1 MGDIFLKLLNMSI
14 TAGWLILAVL
24 CIRLLFRKIPKW
36 VNCLLWGVVAI
47 RLICP
52 FSIESQFSILP
63 STEPIKSSTVV
74 EGEVQNYIPSIDSRL
89 TIVENTINP
98 MLTETFAY
106 NESDSA
112 APLQIV
118 TYAAGLVW
126 CCGMVL
132 LIICAMGSAVKL
144 HKLVKEAV
152 CVRDNI
158 YICDVVK
165 SPFILGIF
173 RPRVYLSSALR
184 EREMDYIL
192 AHESAHLKRK
202 DHWWKALGYLLLCI
216 HWFNPL
222 CWMAYSLL
230 CKDIELACDEKAA
243 KDMTFHEKKEYSKV
257 LLSCARQRSLI
268 MVCPLAFGEVGVKER
283 VKSVL
288 NYKKPTLWIMI
299 ATVAV
304 LVILAVCFLTNPTR
318 EYQIRIT
325 IPAGSTETFCYS
337 DEEISPKGNTLIFYA
352 GEGLGDTEIKL
363 LPVEVKEENAYDELF
378 YITPGMSVKM
388 DVEKGAWFKIGVNI
402 QNPTEES
409 KDVYIS
415 VSNVEVRI
423 ASLNDA
429 KDSSLFIE
437 KMPSEKDATQQETFV
452 DMQVSD
458 ILNGSSS
465 VTISREDASALRAF
479 FESGG
484 WNEGTSDCLDNYELI
499 FDGNIVRYH
508 SDCGTFNDFVNNR
521 HIELSEENKA
531 EVNVILEKYISLQAE
546 EMPLEN
552 DTIQN
557 IMLYEQPEAD
567 KICIK
572 VQPSMIRENTYYY
585 YIPTDKD
592 QEWLSAQVEALDLE
606 GKPFDRRWE
615 GHKERGW
622 QIIYNDVEIR
632 AFEGGYLYYTYDNE
646 NSIME
651 CFIEAP
657 KLCDYIQI
665 MLMEKVGYQNYDV
678 SKIKDIVSAKLDVKS
693 TFTGGKFYSQTI
705 TDAETLQKFEEW
717 FRNAEYM
724 YGGTECETQCA
735 CLELTLANGDVV
747 KLSMA
752 TDSCPNFHIDGVAY
766 DYRPVSDWNNS
777 EFYKYFN
784 EIPYAEIG
792 RTDSK
797 AVSDCRQG

>member
-112 APLQIV
+112 ASLQIV

>member
-132 LIICAMGSAVKL
+132 LIIFAMGSAVKL

-222 CWMAYSLL
+222 CWIAYSLL

-325 IPAGSTETFCYS
+325 IPAGSTEAFCYS
-337 DEEISPKGNTLIFYA
+337 DEEISPKGNTLTFYA
-352 GEGLGDTEIKL
+352 GEGLGDTEIAL
-363 LPVEVKEENAYDELF
+363 LPVEVREENAYDEPA
-378 YITPGMSVKM
+378 YITPGMPVKM
-388 DVEKGAWFKIGVNI
+388 DVEKGAWFKIGVNV
-402 QNPTEES
+402 QNTTDES
-409 KDVYIS
+409 MDVYVS
-415 VSNVEVRI
+415 VKNVEVRI
-423 ASLNDA
+423 ASV
-429 KDSSLFIE
+429 KEVGDSSLSTE
-437 KMPSEKDATQQETFV
+437 QTPGEEDAAQQE
-452 DMQVSD
+452 
-458 ILNGSSS
+458 
-465 VTISREDASALRAF
+465 
-479 FESGG
+479 
-484 WNEGTSDCLDNYELI
+484 
-499 FDGNIVRYH
+499 
-508 SDCGTFNDFVNNR
+508 
-521 HIELSEENKA
+521 
-531 EVNVILEKYISLQAE
+531 YISLQAE
-546 EMPLEN
+546 EMPVKN

-567 KICIK
+567 KVCIK
-572 VQPSMIRENTYYY
+572 VQPSMIRENAYYY

-606 GKPFDRRWE
+606 GQPFDRRWE

-622 QIIYNDVEIR
+622 QIIYNDMEIR
-632 AFEGGYLYYTYDNE
+632 VFEGGYLYYTYDDE
-646 NSIME
+646 KGMME

-665 MLMEKVGYQNYDV
+665 MLTEKIGYQNYDV
-678 SKIKDIVSAKLDVKS
+678 SDIKDIVSAKLDVKS
-693 TFTGGKFYSQTI
+693 AFTSGQFYSQTI

-717 FRNAEYM
+717 FSNAEYM
-724 YGGTECETQCA
+724 YGGTECGTQYA
-735 CLELTLANGDVV
+735 CLELTLANGDVM

-777 EFYKYFN
+777 EFYKCFN
-784 EIPYAEIG
+784 EIPWEYE
-792 RTDSK
+792 
-797 AVSDCRQG
+797 

>member
-257 LLSCARQRSLI
+257 LLSCAGQRSLI

-304 LVILAVCFLTNPTR
+304 LVILVVCFLTNPTR

-325 IPAGSTETFCYS
+325 IPAGSTEAFCYS
-337 DEEISPKGNTLIFYA
+337 DEEISPKGNTLTFYA
-352 GEGLGDTEIKL
+352 GEGLGDTEIAL
-363 LPVEVKEENAYDELF
+363 LPVEVREENAYDEPA
-378 YITPGMSVKM
+378 YITPGMPVKM
-388 DVEKGAWFKIGVNI
+388 DVEKGAWFKIGVNV
-402 QNPTEES
+402 QNTTDES
-409 KDVYIS
+409 MDVYVS
-415 VSNVEVRI
+415 VKNVEVRI
-423 ASLNDA
+423 ASVKEA
-429 KDSSLFIE
+429 GDSSLSTE
-437 KMPSEKDATQQETFV
+437 QTPGEEDAAQQE
-452 DMQVSD
+452 
-458 ILNGSSS
+458 
-465 VTISREDASALRAF
+465 
-479 FESGG
+479 
-484 WNEGTSDCLDNYELI
+484 
-499 FDGNIVRYH
+499 
-508 SDCGTFNDFVNNR
+508 
-521 HIELSEENKA
+521 
-531 EVNVILEKYISLQAE
+531 YISLQAG
-546 EMPLEN
+546 EMLVEN

-567 KICIK
+567 KVCIK
-572 VQPSMIRENTYYY
+572 VQPSMIRENAYYY

-606 GKPFDRRWE
+606 GQPFDRRWE

-622 QIIYNDVEIR
+622 QIIYNDMEIR
-632 AFEGGYLYYTYDNE
+632 VFEGGYLYYTYDDE
-646 NSIME
+646 KGMME

-665 MLMEKVGYQNYDV
+665 MLTEKIGYQNYDV
-678 SKIKDIVSAKLDVKS
+678 SDIKDIVSAKLDVKS
-693 TFTGGKFYSQTI
+693 AFTSGQFYSQTI

-717 FRNAEYM
+717 FSNAEYM
-724 YGGTECETQCA
+724 YGGTECGTQYA
-735 CLELTLANGDVV
+735 CLELTLANGDVM

-777 EFYKYFN
+777 EFYKCFN
-784 EIPYAEIG
+784 EIPWEYE
-792 RTDSK
+792 
-797 AVSDCRQG
+797 

>member
-132 LIICAMGSAVKL
+132 LIIFAMGSAVKL

-325 IPAGSTETFCYS
+325 IPAGSTEAFCYS
-337 DEEISPKGNTLIFYA
+337 DEEISPKGNTLTFYA
-352 GEGLGDTEIKL
+352 GEGLGDTEIAL
-363 LPVEVKEENAYDELF
+363 LPVEVREENAYDEPA
-378 YITPGMSVKM
+378 YITPGMPVKM
-388 DVEKGAWFKIGVNI
+388 DVEKGAWFKIGVNV
-402 QNPTEES
+402 QNTTDES
-409 KDVYIS
+409 MDVYVS
-415 VSNVEVRI
+415 VKNVEVRI
-423 ASLNDA
+423 ASV
-429 KDSSLFIE
+429 KEVGGSSLSTE
-437 KMPSEKDATQQETFV
+437 QTPGEENAAQQE
-452 DMQVSD
+452 
-458 ILNGSSS
+458 
-465 VTISREDASALRAF
+465 
-479 FESGG
+479 
-484 WNEGTSDCLDNYELI
+484 
-499 FDGNIVRYH
+499 
-508 SDCGTFNDFVNNR
+508 
-521 HIELSEENKA
+521 
-531 EVNVILEKYISLQAE
+531 YISLQAG
-546 EMPLEN
+546 EMPVEN

-567 KICIK
+567 KVCIK
-572 VQPSMIRENTYYY
+572 VQPSMIRENAYYY

-606 GKPFDRRWE
+606 GQPFDRRWE

-622 QIIYNDVEIR
+622 QIIYNDMEIR
-632 AFEGGYLYYTYDNE
+632 VFEGGYLYYTYDDE
-646 NSIME
+646 KGMME

-665 MLMEKVGYQNYDV
+665 MLTEKIGYQNYDV
-678 SKIKDIVSAKLDVKS
+678 SDIKDIVSAKLDVKS
-693 TFTGGKFYSQTI
+693 AFTSGQFYSQTI

-717 FRNAEYM
+717 FSNAEYM
-724 YGGTECETQCA
+724 YGGTECGTQYA
-735 CLELTLANGDVV
+735 CLELTLANGDVM

-777 EFYKYFN
+777 EFYKCFN
-784 EIPYAEIG
+784 EIPWEYE
-792 RTDSK
+792 
-797 AVSDCRQG
+797 

>member
-14 TAGWLILAVL
+14 IAGWLILAVL
-24 CIRLLFRKIPKW
+24 CIRLLFRRIPKW

-89 TIVENTINP
+89 TIVKNTINP

-106 NESDSA
+106 NESNSV
-112 APLQIV
+112 APLQVV

-132 LIICAMGSAVKL
+132 LIICATGSAVKL

-158 YICDVVK
+158 YICDAVK

-283 VKSVL
+283 VNSVL
-288 NYKKPTLWIMI
+288 NYKKPTLWIII
-299 ATVAV
+299 ATAAV
-304 LVILAVCFLTNPTR
+304 LVILAVCFLTNPTK

-325 IPAGSTETFCYS
+325 IPAGSTEPVCYS
-337 DEEISPKGNTLIFYA
+337 DAEISPKGNTLTFYA
-352 GEGLGDTEIKL
+352 GEGLGDTEITL
-363 LPVEVKEENAYDELF
+363 LPVEVREENAYDEPA
-378 YITPGMSVKM
+378 YITPGMPVKM
-388 DVEKGAWFKIGVNI
+388 EVEKGAWFKIGVNI
-402 QNPTEES
+402 QNPTDES
-409 KDVYIS
+409 KDVYVS
-415 VSNVEVRI
+415 VKNVEVRI
-423 ASLNDA
+423 ASA
-429 KDSSLFIE
+429 KEVEDGSLSTE
-437 KMPSEKDATQQETFV
+437 QTPSE
-452 DMQVSD
+452 
-458 ILNGSSS
+458 
-465 VTISREDASALRAF
+465 EDAASRKL
-479 FESGG
+479 
-484 WNEGTSDCLDNYELI
+484 
-499 FDGNIVRYH
+499 
-508 SDCGTFNDFVNNR
+508 
-521 HIELSEENKA
+521 
-531 EVNVILEKYISLQAE
+531 
-546 EMPLEN
+546 
-552 DTIQN
+552 
-557 IMLYEQPEAD
+557 MLYEQPESN
-567 KICIK
+567 KVCIK
-572 VQPSMIRENTYYY
+572 VQPSMIGEYAYYY
-585 YIPTDKD
+585 YIPADKD
-592 QEWLSAQVEALDLE
+592 QEWLSAQVETLDLE
-606 GKPFDRRWE
+606 GQPFDSRWE
-615 GHKERGW
+615 GHKEKGW
-622 QIIYNDVEIR
+622 QIIYNDMEIR
-632 AFEGGYLYYTYDNE
+632 VFEGGYLYYTYADE
-646 NSIME
+646 KGMME

-665 MLMEKVGYQNYDV
+665 MLREEIGYQNYDV
-678 SKIKDIVSAKLDVKS
+678 SDIKDIVSAKLDVKS
-693 TFTGGKFYSQTI
+693 TFTGEQFYSQTI

-717 FRNAEYM
+717 FSNAEYM
-724 YGGTECETQCA
+724 YGGTECGTQYA

-766 DYRPVSDWNNS
+766 DYRPGSDWNNS
-777 EFYKYFN
+777 EFYKCFN
-784 EIPYAEIG
+784 EIPWEYE
-792 RTDSK
+792 
-797 AVSDCRQG
+797 

>member
-106 NESDSA
+106 NESDSV

-132 LIICAMGSAVKL
+132 LIICAMGSAIKL
-144 HKLVKEAV
+144 HKLVREAV
-152 CVRDNI
+152 CVRGNI
-158 YICDVVK
+158 YICDAVK
-165 SPFILGIF
+165 LPFILGIL

-192 AHESAHLKRK
+192 AHEFAHLKRK

-216 HWFNPL
+216 YWFNPL

-257 LLSCARQRSLI
+257 LISCARQRSLI
-268 MVCPLAFGEVGVKER
+268 FVCPLAFGEVGVRER

-288 NYKKPTLWIMI
+288 DYKKPTLWII
-299 ATVAV
+299 LTAAAV
-304 LVILAVCFLTNPTR
+304 LAILAVCFLTNPTK

-325 IPAGSTETFCYS
+325 IPTGSTDPFCYS
-337 DEEISPKGNTLIFYA
+337 DEEISPKGNTLTFYA
-352 GEGLGDTEIKL
+352 GEGLGDTEITL
-363 LPVEVKEENAYDELF
+363 LPTEVREENA
-378 YITPGMSVKM
+378 
-388 DVEKGAWFKIGVNI
+388 
-402 QNPTEES
+402 
-409 KDVYIS
+409 
-415 VSNVEVRI
+415 
-423 ASLNDA
+423 
-429 KDSSLFIE
+429 
-437 KMPSEKDATQQETFV
+437 
-452 DMQVSD
+452 
-458 ILNGSSS
+458 
-465 VTISREDASALRAF
+465 
-479 FESGG
+479 
-484 WNEGTSDCLDNYELI
+484 
-499 FDGNIVRYH
+499 
-508 SDCGTFNDFVNNR
+508 
-521 HIELSEENKA
+521 
-531 EVNVILEKYISLQAE
+531 ILEKYISLQAE
-546 EMPLEN
+546 EMPVEN
-552 DTIQN
+552 DTIGN
-557 IMLYEQPEAD
+557 IMLYEQPESG
-567 KICIK
+567 KVCIK
-572 VQPSMIRENTYYY
+572 VQPSMIREYAYYY

-606 GKPFDRRWE
+606 GQPFDRRWE
-615 GHKERGW
+615 GHKEKGW
-622 QIIYNDVEIR
+622 QIIYNDMEIR
-632 AFEGGYLYYTYDNE
+632 VFEGGYLYYTYNDE
-646 NSIME
+646 NGIME

-657 KLCDYIQI
+657 KLCDYVQI
-665 MLMEKVGYQNYDV
+665 MLTEEMGYQNYDV
-678 SKIKDIVSAKLDVKS
+678 SNIKDIASAKLDVKS
-693 TFTGGKFYSQTI
+693 TFTGGQFYSQTI

-717 FRNAEYM
+717 FSNAEYM
-724 YGGTECETQCA
+724 YGGTECGTQCA
-735 CLELTLANGDVV
+735 CLELTLVNGDVV

-777 EFYKYFN
+777 EFYKCFN
-784 EIPYAEIG
+784 EIPWEYE
-792 RTDSK
+792 
-797 AVSDCRQG
+797 

>member
-158 YICDVVK
+158 YICDAVK

-304 LVILAVCFLTNPTR
+304 LVILVVCFLTNPTR

-325 IPAGSTETFCYS
+325 IPAGSTEAFCYS
-337 DEEISPKGNTLIFYA
+337 DEEISPKGNTLTFYA
-352 GEGLGDTEIKL
+352 GEGLGDTEIAL
-363 LPVEVKEENAYDELF
+363 LPVEVREENAYDEPA
-378 YITPGMSVKM
+378 YITPGMPVKM
-388 DVEKGAWFKIGVNI
+388 DVEKGAWFKIGVNV
-402 QNPTEES
+402 QNTTDES
-409 KDVYIS
+409 MDVYVS
-415 VSNVEVRI
+415 VKNVEVRI
-423 ASLNDA
+423 ASVKEA
-429 KDSSLFIE
+429 GDSSLSTE
-437 KMPSEKDATQQETFV
+437 QTPGEEDAAQQE
-452 DMQVSD
+452 
-458 ILNGSSS
+458 
-465 VTISREDASALRAF
+465 
-479 FESGG
+479 
-484 WNEGTSDCLDNYELI
+484 
-499 FDGNIVRYH
+499 
-508 SDCGTFNDFVNNR
+508 
-521 HIELSEENKA
+521 
-531 EVNVILEKYISLQAE
+531 YISLQAG
-546 EMPLEN
+546 EMPVEN

-557 IMLYEQPEAD
+557 IMLYEQPEAE
-567 KICIK
+567 KVCIK
-572 VQPSMIRENTYYY
+572 VQPSMIRENAYYY

-606 GKPFDRRWE
+606 GQPFDRRWE

-622 QIIYNDVEIR
+622 QIIYNDMEIR
-632 AFEGGYLYYTYDNE
+632 VFEGGYLYYTYDDE
-646 NSIME
+646 KGMME

-665 MLMEKVGYQNYDV
+665 MLTEKIGYQNYDV
-678 SKIKDIVSAKLDVKS
+678 SDIKDIVSAKLDVKS
-693 TFTGGKFYSQTI
+693 AFTSGQFYSQTI

-717 FRNAEYM
+717 FSNAEYM
-724 YGGTECETQCA
+724 YGGTECGTQYA
-735 CLELTLANGDVV
+735 CLELTLANGDVM

-777 EFYKYFN
+777 EFYKCFN
-784 EIPYAEIG
+784 EIPWEYE
-792 RTDSK
+792 
-797 AVSDCRQG
+797 